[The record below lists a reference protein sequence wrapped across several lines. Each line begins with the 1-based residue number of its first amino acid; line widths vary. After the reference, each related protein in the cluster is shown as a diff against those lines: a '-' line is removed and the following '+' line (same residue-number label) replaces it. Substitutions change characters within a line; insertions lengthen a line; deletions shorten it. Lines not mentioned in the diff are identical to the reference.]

1 MTNFERSRFV
11 KYFPDLENKSV
22 VVTGGSK
29 GVGKSIALAFAEH
42 GAKVLIV
49 GRGESALIQATSELK
64 KFHPDC
70 SYISA
75 DLKNTD
81 NINEVFD
88 EAVNRMGSLDVLVN
102 NAGVNITKPAL
113 EVTEKDWDQVL
124 DINLKA
130 AFFCS
135 QKAAEYMIPKKSGK
149 IINIASQMAFVG
161 YWKRAAYC
169 SSKGGM
175 VQLTKAL
182 AVEWAE
188 HQLNVNAIAPTFIET
203 DLTEKMFQDKAF
215 EADVYKRIPLGNLAT
230 PHDVAVTALYLSSDV
245 SKSVTG
251 DTIKV
256 DGGWTAI

>member
-1 MTNFERSRFV
+1 M

-29 GVGKSIALAFAEH
+29 GIGKSIALAFAEH
-42 GAKVLIV
+42 GSKVLIV
-49 GRGESALIQATSELK
+49 GRNETDLLQTVNELK
-64 KFHPDC
+64 QHNPDC

-75 DLKNTD
+75 DLTN
-81 NINEVFD
+81 VD
-88 EAVNRMGSLDVLVN
+88 EIRQMIDQAVSRMGSLDVLVN

-113 EVTEKDWDQVL
+113 EITEENWDQVL

-130 AFFCS
+130 SFFCS
-135 QKAAEYMIPKKSGK
+135 QKAAEYMVPNGEGK

-161 YWKRAAYC
+161 YWNRASYC

-188 HQLNVNAIAPTFIET
+188 HHVNVNAVAPTFIET
-203 DLTEKMFQDKAF
+203 ELTEKMFEDKAF
-215 EADVYKRIPLGNLAT
+215 EKDVYSRIPLGKLAD
-230 PHDVAVTALYLSSDV
+230 PKDVAGAVLYLSSNV
-245 SKSVTG
+245 SKFITG